1 MIGERGF
8 ELTDRGGWVA
18 NVGWVVCG
26 VLLIAWYSPAG
37 IGLCGGC
44 FHRKDIDVGNDKGLS
59 DTLSGSNY
67 DKLVLFFRQLR
78 PG

>member
-1 MIGERGF
+1 
-8 ELTDRGGWVA
+8 VA

-26 VLLIAWYSPAG
+26 VLRLLIARYSQAG

-44 FHRKDIDVGNDKGLS
+44 FHRKDIGVGKNKGLS
-59 DTLSGSNY
+59 DTLGGSNY